1 MIRRHGP
8 VALASMVL
16 LGAGI
21 AIAGEPGWLDGGGGV
36 AAGPSCTL
44 NGSLGGIGGVA
55 SAGTMV
61 VKAGLIGQLF
71 EVTNLVVRAAPDSA
85 PEGAG
90 SQLSGLAA
98 LDDDTVV
105 ALAGSSIVWSAAAY
119 PVSAIGADGRATLGP
134 VYADASAVVT
144 GRYLGGSGAAVV
156 WVLNANPD
164 DFGLYAGD
172 QVPDAWQVQ
181 YFGVNNPGGQG
192 AATNATGRSNLYAYT
207 ADLDPNDPGSQ
218 FEILAASNAPPVFS
232 LCIPASSNRQYRLEW
247 TTNMLAGGWTNTPGA
262 VPVSGPGGPFWMSD
276 TNSASTR
283 LYRVEVRV
291 P

>member
-1 MIRRHGP
+1 MGSR
-8 VALASMVL
+8 
-16 LGAGI
+16 GARFVR
-21 AIAGEPGWLDGGGGV
+21 ACGWLLLTAGLPVTCAFGGLDAGGGRSGGGGY
-36 AAGPSCTL
+36 AMD
-44 NGSLGGIGGVA
+44 GSIGGIGGVA
-55 SAGTMV
+55 TGGGVILKSGF
-61 VKAGLIGQLF
+61 IGQLS
-71 EVTNLVVRAAPDSA
+71 EVTNLVLNAAPA
-85 PEGAG
+85 AAAEGAI
-90 SQLSGLAA
+90 SQLSGLAG
-98 LDDDTVV
+98 LDDGSVV
-105 ALAGSSIVWSAAAY
+105 ALAGSSIVWSVAY

-134 VYADASAVVT
+134 VYADASGAVT
-144 GRYLGGSGAAVV
+144 GRYLGGSGSVVV
-156 WVLNANPD
+156 WVLDANPD

-172 QVPDAWQVQ
+172 QIPDSWQVQ
-181 YFGVNNPGGQG
+181 HFGVNNPGGQG
-192 AATNATGRSNLYAYT
+192 AATNATGRSNLYAYS

-232 LCIPASSNRQYRLEW
+232 LCVLASSNRQYRLAW